1 MASCQSLQASQTKL
15 QNIVPLSLHNILTHK
30 FAQHRLAPVSL
41 ARAKEGLAD
50 GASDGLAA
58 RHLNRPSSLQFEEA
72 FGSTWLRYALLSQ

>member
-1 MASCQSLQASQTKL
+1 
-15 QNIVPLSLHNILTHK
+15 
-30 FAQHRLAPVSL
+30 
-41 ARAKEGLAD
+41 LAD